1 MVMRK
6 TIWLWNLVLTLWL
19 LPHAASAQERDIYHY
34 SGLPIPR
41 FASLNSEETNVRV
54 GPGTR
59 YPIRWVYK
67 RKDWPVEIIGE
78 FGHWRNVRD
87 HEGAEGWVHKG
98 LLSGKRTAFLRSDI
112 KPLRLAPDNSS
123 AQIVNV
129 SAMVSTT
136 VKECTPQ
143 WCHVVVGKYE
153 GWLPREHLWGIYESE
168 EIKAK

>member
-1 MVMRK
+1 MKR
-6 TIWLWNLVLTLWL
+6 TTLLWNFLLLTWL
-19 LPHAASAQERDIYHY
+19 LPAVSQAEDRDINHY

-59 YPIRWVYK
+59 YPIRWVYQ

-78 FGHWRNVRD
+78 FGHWRNIRD

-98 LLSGKRTAFLRSDI
+98 LLSGKRTAFLRGSTR
-112 KPLRLAPDNSS
+112 PLRLAPDSNS

-129 SAMVSTT
+129 IAHVSTIR
-136 VKECTPQ
+136 KECTPQ
-143 WCHVVVGKYE
+143 WCHVAVNQYE
-153 GWLPREHLWGIYESE
+153 GWLLREHLWGIYENE